1 MVDRLSRRTFL
12 GASALGLT
20 TAAVGQVL
28 TAPHAA
34 AQLDLPLIGPIGS
47 GDHMNVMTYNLR
59 VPVDSEWRAWSHRI
73 DHIDWLFHKEQP
85 TTMGTQEAH
94 VWQVVQLMDKIRA
107 RFGDRYRAI
116 RRGVYADGTGPGNG
130 VIYDNDRLRMD
141 DHGYWWFSDT
151 PGVAGSKSWGNDQP
165 RMMVWLRFHD
175 RRTGRDFVHINA
187 HLDHQSA
194 ESRNKS
200 AALIRDKIPGFGLP
214 VVITGDFNAEP
225 GSPVHTTM
233 IEGGT
238 HDSWN
243 SAAQRLT
250 RQWNTTNGWSTALR
264 DTGHRIDWIIATAAV
279 DVLQAGINHWYPH
292 DHLHVASDHWAY
304 QAKLRL
310 T

>member
-1 MVDRLSRRTFL
+1 MASRINRRTFL
-12 GASALGLT
+12 GAVGVTAVTACGQAL
-20 TAAVGQVL
+20 V
-28 TAPHAA
+28 APEAT
-34 AQLDLPLIGPIGS
+34 AQLNLPLIGPVGS

-59 VPVDSEWRAWSHRI
+59 VPVDSGWRAWSHRI

-94 VWQVVQLMDKIRA
+94 VWQVVELMDKIRA
-107 RFGDRYRAI
+107 RFGDRFRAI
-116 RRGVYADGTGPGNG
+116 RRGVHADGTGPGNG
-130 VIYDNDRLRMD
+130 VVYDNDRLRLD

-151 PGVAGSKSWGNDQP
+151 PGVAGSTSWGNDQP

-194 ESRNKS
+194 ESRTRS

-214 VVITGDFNAEP
+214 VVVTGDFNAEP

-233 IEGGT
+233 TEGGT

-243 SAAQRLT
+243 STAHRLT
-250 RQWNTTNGWSTALR
+250 QQWNTTNGWSTALH
-264 DTGHRIDWIIATAAV
+264 DTGHRIDWIIGTAAV
-279 DVLQAGINHWYPH
+279 EVLQAGINHWYPH

>member
-1 MVDRLSRRTFL
+1 MVDRITRRTFL
-12 GASALGLT
+12 GAAALGLT
-20 TAAVGQVL
+20 TAAAGQVL
-28 TAPHAA
+28 TAPVAA
-34 AQLDLPLIGPIGS
+34 AQLNLPLIGPIGN
-47 GDHMNVMTYNLR
+47 GDYMNVMTYNLR

-94 VWQVVQLMDKIRA
+94 VWQIVQLMDKIRA

-130 VIYDNDRLRMD
+130 VIYDNDRLRLD

-151 PGVAGSKSWGNDQP
+151 PDVAGSKSWGNDQP

-200 AALIRDKIPGFGLP
+200 ATLIRDRIPGFGLP
-214 VVITGDFNAEP
+214 VVVTGDFNAEP
-225 GSPVHTTM
+225 GSPVHTKM
-233 IEGGT
+233 IEGST

-243 SAAQRLT
+243 STAQRLT
-250 RQWNTTNGWSTALR
+250 QEWNTTNGWSTALHA
-264 DTGHRIDWIIATAAV
+264 TGHRIDWIIGTAGVA
-279 DVLQAGINHWYPH
+279 VLQAGINHWYPH

-310 T
+310 S

>member
-1 MVDRLSRRTFL
+1 MANRINRRTFL
-12 GASALGLT
+12 GAVGVTAVTACGHAL
-20 TAAVGQVL
+20 V
-28 TAPHAA
+28 APEAA
-34 AQLDLPLIGPIGS
+34 AQLNLPLIGPIGS

-94 VWQVVQLMDKIRA
+94 VWQVVELMDKIRA
-107 RFGDRYRAI
+107 RFGDRFRAI

-130 VIYDNDRLRMD
+130 VIYDNDRLRLD

-214 VVITGDFNAEP
+214 VVVTGDFNAEP
-225 GSPVHTTM
+225 GSPVHATM
-233 IEGGT
+233 TEGGT

-243 SAAQRLT
+243 STAQRLT
-250 RQWNTTNGWSTALR
+250 QEWNTTNGWSTALH